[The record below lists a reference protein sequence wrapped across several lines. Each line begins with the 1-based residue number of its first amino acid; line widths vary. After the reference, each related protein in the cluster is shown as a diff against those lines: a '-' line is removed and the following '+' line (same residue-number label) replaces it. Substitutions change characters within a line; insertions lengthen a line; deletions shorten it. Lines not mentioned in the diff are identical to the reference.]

1 MNPQELKDFVNQSY
15 IHSDERS
22 KFIDNFKYD
31 EELSN
36 NKAAVYYNPNTKQAT
51 ISHRGT
57 NNTTLDWK
65 NNLALGLGVYDF
77 TNRNKKGKATQK
89 SVKDKY
95 GESNVTTIGHS
106 QGAFLAKKHG
116 TNSKNV
122 ITLNEAYIPSKN
134 YNKPKKNEISIRSK
148 GDLVSLPKLK
158 DDLITSLF
166 YNKRSKNNITIPTEN
181 KYDVFKNHSPNV
193 LDKLDSKIKIGL

>member
-1 MNPQELKDFVNQSY
+1 MNPKELKEYINESY
-15 IHSDERS
+15 IKSDERS
-22 KFIDNFKYD
+22 KFINDFQYD
-31 EELSN
+31 EDLSN
-36 NKAAVYYNPNTKQAT
+36 NKTAVYFNPNTKQAT
-51 ISHRGT
+51 ITHRGT
-57 NNTTLDWK
+57 NETASDWQ
-65 NNLALGLGVYDF
+65 NNLAIALGVYDF
-77 TNRNKKGKATQK
+77 TKRNKKGKATQK

-122 ITLNEAYIPSKN
+122 ITLNEAYMPSKI
-134 YNKPKKNEISIRSK
+134 YKKPKKNEISIRSQ

-158 DDLITSLF
+158 DDLITALF
-166 YNKRSKNNITIPTEN
+166 YKKRSKNNLTIPTN
-181 KYDVFKNHSPNV
+181 DKYNVLKNHSPNV

>member
-1 MNPQELKDFVNQSY
+1 MNPQELKKFINESY

-22 KFIDNFKYD
+22 KFIDDFKYD

-36 NKAAVYYNPNTKQAT
+36 NKAAVYYNPDTKQAT

-57 NNTTLDWK
+57 NNTILDWK

-95 GESNVTTIGHS
+95 GESNVSTIGHS

-122 ITLNEAYIPSKN
+122 ITLNEAYIPSKI

-148 GDLVSLPKLK
+148 GDLVSLPKWK

-166 YNKRSKNNITIPTEN
+166 YKKRSKNNITIPSDST
-181 KYDVFKNHSPNV
+181 YDVLKNHSPNV
-193 LDKLDSKIKIGL
+193 LDKLDADLKFGK